1 MTRSRSFSLI
11 SFSLITL
18 KISDCVATT
27 GTRRGGME
35 TAKLE
40 RLVSKLLREGA
51 ARKED
56 GVQPLMNV
64 LLARHV
70 EYQRKPQHHSKWFLG
85 VAFVVCR
92 CAGGGVEVCRTR
104 GNFNADFS
112 STDTDDTD
120 KLICRRPCAVY
131 DAPAKP
137 PPNSSWVDAGS
148 GEGSGEGSTDGCE
161 VGILVG

>member
-1 MTRSRSFSLI
+1 MTRSR

-70 EYQRKPQHHSKWFLG
+70 EYQRKPQS
-85 VAFVVCR
+85 VRA
-92 CAGGGVEVCRTR
+92 
-104 GNFNADFS
+104 
-112 STDTDDTD
+112 
-120 KLICRRPCAVY
+120 RRPRPSAELRLTCDRLSLAQ
-131 DAPAKP
+131 ALK
-137 PPNSSWVDAGS
+137 WR
-148 GEGSGEGSTDGCE
+148 CC
-161 VGILVG
+161 I

>member
-1 MTRSRSFSLI
+1 MTRSR

-70 EYQRKPQHHSKWFLG
+70 EYQRKPQS
-85 VAFVVCR
+85 VRA
-92 CAGGGVEVCRTR
+92 
-104 GNFNADFS
+104 
-112 STDTDDTD
+112 
-120 KLICRRPCAVY
+120 RRPRPSAA
-131 DAPAKP
+131 DASNICYSRSPCG
-137 PPNSSWVDAGS
+137 NAGVV
-148 GEGSGEGSTDGCE
+148 TTTNYQDR
-161 VGILVG
+161 